1 MPLTL
6 PTHPLAVVPLK
17 LWRPRWFDGVAL
29 TLSSIAPDVPF
40 ALDGYPVPI
49 RGHAVTAPL
58 WWAVPFVL
66 VTAPLVRWAA
76 PTVAA
81 HLPAGAPLALR
92 DYGVLG
98 TVRHRWW
105 VTATSAVLGAAS
117 HLGWDAFTHA
127 GIDGGRIA
135 VPALRAVAPTGDPWW
150 FLLSHASD
158 TLGFA
163 AAAALSLHC
172 GQTRLVRRWY
182 GPPPA
187 APRRPVAFW
196 MVTGAVLTA
205 GVATLPL
212 HPVTSFAS
220 QAVRTMLVTGLA
232 LLAGAAAA
240 RTVGNRSGVTGSGAH
255 RGAVG
260 AAQCLDGPAA

>member
-1 MPLTL
+1 
-6 PTHPLAVVPLK
+6 LK

-29 TLSSIAPDVPF
+29 TLGAIAPDVPF
-40 ALDGYPVPI
+40 ALDGYPLPI
-49 RGHAVTAPL
+49 RGHAITAPL
-58 WWAVPFVL
+58 WWALPFVL
-66 VTAPLVRWAA
+66 VTARLVRWAA

-98 TVRHRWW
+98 GAGVARHRWW

-150 FLLSHASD
+150 YLLSHASD

-163 AAAALSLHC
+163 AAGALALHC
-172 GQTRLVRRWY
+172 GQTRLVRRLY

-196 MVTGAVLTA
+196 TVSGAVLAT
-205 GVATLPL
+205 GIATLPL
-212 HPVTSFAS
+212 HPVTAFAS
-220 QAVRTMLVTGLA
+220 QAVRMMLATGLA

-240 RTVGNRSGVTGSGAH
+240 HALSRRFSGTRSGASRPMYGTARDVA
-255 RGAVG
+255 RR
-260 AAQCLDGPAA
+260 